1 MHEKRRRAVLDA
13 KMSELS
19 QTEGKLKAALF
30 EVISV
35 FACGY
40 GSTTVISQVY
50 SKKCSWRG
58 GSAADDACP
67 HRH

>member
-1 MHEKRRRAVLDA
+1 MMHEKRRRAVLDA

-40 GSTTVISQVY
+40 GST
-50 SKKCSWRG
+50 
-58 GSAADDACP
+58 
-67 HRH
+67 RHQPSLQQEVWSERRERSG